1 MGAYGTVYIA
11 NIVFQSIVTL
21 LMYIGGS
28 LLLSWVLVEKCGAP
42 PWVYAIL
49 VILGVMSGLIAMIK
63 FILTAMNALKSLEQA
78 KKEKRRKNE
87 KNK

>member
-1 MGAYGTVYIA
+1 MGAYGAVYIA
-11 NIVFQSIVTL
+11 NIVFQSIFTL

-28 LLLSWVLVEKCGAP
+28 LLLSWFLVEKCGAP

-49 VILGVMSGLIAMIK
+49 IIVGVMAGLIAMIK
-63 FILTAMNALKSLEQA
+63 FILTAMNALKNLEQA